1 MPDIIITYE
10 NLYEI
15 LRREKYRTELQK
27 VDDTFFR
34 DVVKYLQEKTAILS
48 SQSQKDSIFASTELV
63 KTQNQIRNIQKILK
77 ELYEKRE
84 NKIIQSALFSSR
96 AQNPQDTSAMLP
108 QELAFYRNLKDN
120 LDKYRQGILYQ
131 ILQNQLP
138 NLEIPVI
145 EAEQKDLKTED
156 KTNTINVFILEDVP
170 EFVGPDLE
178 VYGPYKKDESVVVEE
193 NIAKLLIQTNQAK
206 NENP

>member
-27 VDDTFFR
+27 VDETFFR

-48 SQSQKDSIFASTELV
+48 SQSQKDSIFASTDLV

-84 NKIIQSALFSSR
+84 NKILQAALFSSR
-96 AQNPQDTSAMLP
+96 TQNPQDTSAMLP
-108 QELAFYRNLKDN
+108 QELAFYRGLKDN
-120 LDKYRQGILYQ
+120 LDTYRQGILYQ
-131 ILQNQLP
+131 ILKNELP
-138 NLEIPVI
+138 NLEIPDI
-145 EAEQKDLKTED
+145 EVEQKDLKTED
-156 KTNTINVFILEDVP
+156 KTNTINVQILEDVP

-178 VYGPYKKDESVVVEE
+178 VYGPYKKDESLSLQE
-193 NIAKLLIQTNQAK
+193 NIAKLLIQTKQAK

>member
-27 VDDTFFR
+27 VDETFFR

-84 NKIIQSALFSSR
+84 NKILQAALFSSR
-96 AQNPQDTSAMLP
+96 TQNPQDTSAMLP
-108 QELAFYRNLKDN
+108 QELAFYRGLKDN
-120 LDKYRQGILYQ
+120 LDTYRQGILYQ
-131 ILQNQLP
+131 ILKNELP
-138 NLEIPVI
+138 NLEIPDI
-145 EAEQKDLKTED
+145 EVEQKDLKTED
-156 KTNTINVFILEDVP
+156 KTNTINVQILEDVP

-178 VYGPYKKDESVVVEE
+178 VYGPYKKDESLSLQE
-193 NIAKLLIQTNQAK
+193 NIAKLLIQTKQAK